1 MTILPNAPDK
11 TLWLRGVCIQNG
23 LPVSDEQLS
32 KLEEYVRMLLEWN
45 KSINLIS
52 RKDEYNVWENHI
64 LHSISLLFK
73 VFFLGQPRI
82 LDFGTGGGLPGI
94 PLKILLPEATFVLM
108 DATNKKIRA
117 VEDMISRLDLKEITT
132 IWGRGEELSNKHGLT
147 RSFDAVVVRAVAHL
161 ADISKIASSFLRKR
175 SAQVGLN
182 ENRDSNSTR
191 LELNSPALIVYKGG
205 DTENEV
211 SKIRNH
217 KNLAEIHQI
226 NLFFKGSA
234 EAGIV
239 DKKLVIVT
247 FNK

>member
-1 MTILPNAPDK
+1 MTILSNPPNK
-11 TLWLRGVCIQNG
+11 TLWLRGVCFQNG

-32 KLEEYVRMLLEWN
+32 KLEGYVEMLLEWN

-52 RKDEYNVWENHI
+52 RKDEHNVWENHI

-73 VFFLGQPRI
+73 ISFLGQPRI

-108 DATNKKIRA
+108 DATKKRIRA
-117 VEDMISRLDLKEITT
+117 VEEMILRLDLKNITA
-132 IWGRGEELSNKHGLT
+132 IWGRGEELSKKKGLT
-147 RSFDAVVVRAVAHL
+147 QSFDAVVARAVSHL
-161 ADISKIASSFLRKR
+161 ADISKIASPFLKKR
-175 SAQVGLN
+175 SAQYNLN
-182 ENRDSNSTR
+182 ENKNPNSTR
-191 LELNSPALIVYKGG
+191 LKIDTPTLIVYKGG
-205 DTENEV
+205 ETDLEV
-211 SKIRNH
+211 SKT
-217 KNLAEIHQI
+217 KNLKNVSRIDQI

-234 EAGIV
+234 EAGII